1 MREHKPNTG
10 KALFAILLTA
20 MLVAAPFIIRFT
32 QGA

>member
-1 MREHKPNTG
+1 MRKPTSG
-10 KALFAILLTA
+10 TLFAILLTA